1 MRYALFVISFW
12 LALVRGEEKLRSV
25 KTLSST
31 WGVGTIVADF
41 ARQFFSRLTFRV
53 PHPCEIHRL
62 SFFLVCDGSS
72 RTKVKAGESP

>member
-1 MRYALFVISFW
+1 MRNALFVISFW

-41 ARQFFSRLTFRV
+41 ARQIFATNFSGATPMRN
-53 PHPCEIHRL
+53 
-62 SFFLVCDGSS
+62 
-72 RTKVKAGESP
+72 SPSVLFSGM